1 MFAWSMR
8 LSTALVVGPQLKRWY
23 SAELP
28 KSSSEVSA
36 KTAHDHLAAG
46 PCATETSTM
55 PATIATGK
63 VAAWIQPRHEGFS
76 STVATASASSSS
88 GSWGISAP
96 SSGGVWDFALRATA

>member
-1 MFAWSMR
+1 
-8 LSTALVVGPQLKRWY
+8 
-23 SAELP
+23 
-28 KSSSEVSA
+28 
-36 KTAHDHLAAG
+36 
-46 PCATETSTM
+46 M